1 MKSVL
6 LVGLAFV
13 VFFTSMARTVVVAD
27 FLLNEEYIA
36 KVLCVNKDKPA
47 MKCNGKCHLAKQLQK
62 QDNTENSNKNIPV
75 REVKEITGIVS
86 QNVNWL
92 PELHQTIV
100 LNFAVQTVQVSKFH
114 ASISHPPCSII

>member
-114 ASISHPPCSII
+114 ASIFHPPCSII